1 MNTETVH
8 QSTAKTEPINAR
20 DDHNCF
26 GCGKLNLH
34 GLQLTFFLAED
45 GVYAPFTP
53 GPAQEGYV
61 GLVHGGIITTVL
73 DEVMAWSLYRLEIWA
88 VTAKIEVVFRRPVEV
103 GVATRATGRLVKDRR
118 RLLDVAAE
126 MRRASDDLLLATAT
140 ATFARVPAGQ
150 AEAWKERYL
159 AVGQPDAGSPAPCLS
174 R

>member
-1 MNTETVH
+1 MSTETQVRPPV
-8 QSTAKTEPINAR
+8 QTEPINTR

-26 GCGKLNLH
+26 GCGRLNLH
-34 GLQLTFFLAED
+34 GLQLKFYLTGN

-61 GLVHGGIITTVL
+61 GLIHGGIITTVL

-88 VTAKIEVVFRRPVEV
+88 VTAKIEVVFRQPVEV
-103 GVATRATGRLVKDRR
+103 GVAIRATGRLVKDRR

-126 MRRASDDLLLATAT
+126 MRRTSDDLLLATAI

-150 AEAWKERYL
+150 AGAWQERYL
-159 AVGQPDAGSPAPCLS
+159 A
-174 R
+174 RE

>member
-1 MNTETVH
+1 MSTEIQDH
-8 QSTAKTEPINAR
+8 DAIQTEPINTR

-26 GCGKLNLH
+26 GCGRLNLH
-34 GLQLTFFLAED
+34 GLQLKFYLTED

-73 DEVMAWSLYRLEIWA
+73 DEVMAWSLYRLEIWT

-118 RLLDVAAE
+118 RLLDVAAD
-126 MRRASDDLLLATAT
+126 MRRTSDDLLLATAT
-140 ATFARVPAGQ
+140 ATFARVPVGQ
-150 AEAWKERYL
+150 AEAWRERYL
-159 AVGQPDAGSPAPCLS
+159 AAG
-174 R
+174 